1 MEMTKLTS
9 RVSRVL
15 MTGPLA
21 PFADDYRRGLTEHGY
36 TPRTAE
42 HQLRQVAR
50 FSVWLEN
57 SEVGVAQLSQRHVED
72 FLVAQ
77 RSVGRYRNTW
87 SRPGL
92 MCLIE
97 VLEAQG
103 ALTATEPAR
112 ALTPNDVVLCA
123 FEHYLLRE
131 RGLAA
136 GTVRGYLDHARRFLD
151 GLGEAGLKGVGPSAV
166 TDALL
171 RESRSVSVS
180 ATQNFLSGL
189 RAFLRFGF
197 VEGLIDSDLTGAAL
211 AVTGRRRSS
220 LPRGISSA
228 DARALLASCDRRTAI
243 GRRDYALLITLLRLG
258 LRRSEVARLQL
269 DDVDWRSGEVVIR
282 GKAARA
288 DRLPLPAEVGDA
300 IANYLRRGRPN
311 SERRELFLQA
321 RAPFAP
327 IASGTV
333 ASSVRRACRRAG
345 IEEVGSHRLRHTV
358 ACELIAAH
366 VPLVEIAQVLR
377 HKSLQSTAL
386 YARVDLATL
395 RLLAAPWPGD
405 VR

>member
-1 MEMTKLTS
+1 MS
-9 RVSRVL
+9 C
-15 MTGPLA
+15 
-21 PFADDYRRGLTEHGY
+21 Y
-36 TPRTAE
+36 
-42 HQLRQVAR
+42 
-50 FSVWLEN
+50 
-57 SEVGVAQLSQRHVED
+57 
-72 FLVAQ
+72 
-77 RSVGRYRNTW
+77 
-87 SRPGL
+87 
-92 MCLIE
+92 
-97 VLEAQG
+97 
-103 ALTATEPAR
+103 AL
-112 ALTPNDVVLCA
+112 
-123 FEHYLLRE
+123 FEHYLLEE

-136 GTVRGYLDHARRFLD
+136 GTVRGYVDHARRFLD
-151 GLGEAGLKGVGPSAV
+151 GLGEAGLKGLGPSAV

-228 DARALLASCDRRTAI
+228 DARALLASCDRRTAL

-300 IANYLRRGRPN
+300 IANYLRRGRPR

-321 RAPFAP
+321 RAPF
-327 IASGTV
+327 
-333 ASSVRRACRRAG
+333 VRIPEFSNTQSRVFVHVS
-345 IEEVGSHRLRHTV
+345 VGSK
-358 ACELIAAH
+358 AA
-366 VPLVEIAQVLR
+366 
-377 HKSLQSTAL
+377 
-386 YARVDLATL
+386 
-395 RLLAAPWPGD
+395 
-405 VR
+405 